1 LLIIIAHKE
10 SFIFED
16 YFYLIKSDFRL
27 VYDMFSTIISRALI
41 QQHQQDVETCVSVL
55 QHTLN
60 PHYFLKKMCETG
72 KKNKGDVKFK
82 NN

>member
-1 LLIIIAHKE
+1 MLLIIIAHKE

-41 QQHQQDVETCVSVL
+41 QQHQQDVETCVSVFTTYTKS
-55 QHTLN
+55 TLFPQEN
-60 PHYFLKKMCETG
+60 VRDRQKE
-72 KKNKGDVKFK
+72 
-82 NN
+82 